1 MENPSNLVYLAGW
14 VILGV
19 FAIGFAITLVLGAL
33 FTVQQQTKRIV
44 TRFGKFVRVA
54 GPGLNFKLP
63 VIDSVSDSISLR
75 VKQLELSELTY
86 TDKGTSITITANV
99 QYQVDEND
107 ASVKLA
113 FYKLQNPEGQIQSH
127 VSSSIRAKVPTMSLE
142 KVQNSQAEIASHVK
156 GELQATMEDFG
167 YIITDVLI
175 TRAEPDATVVKA
187 NNEKYA
193 SQQAKETAIN
203 LAEAAYTRKVKEAEG
218 DKEAAIIRGQGLAGE
233 RSAVIAGLQ
242 TSVKEFEAGVPGT
255 TAKDA
260 MVLLAFQQLADS
272 YVKMAQSSGAKVIFV
287 PAGAGATSQ
296 MLDELRNAFIAG
308 SEASGQSAVQPGH

>member
-1 MENPSNLVYLAGW
+1 MENPHTFAQIAGW
-14 VILGV
+14 AIFAVFGV
-19 FAIGFAITLVLGAL
+19 AFALTVFFGTL

-54 GPGLNFKLP
+54 GAGLNFKWP
-63 VIDSVSDSISLR
+63 IIDGVSDSISLR

-107 ASVKLA
+107 GSVKLA
-113 FYKLQNPEGQIQSH
+113 FYKLQNPEGQIKSH

-156 GELQATMEDFG
+156 GELQATMKDFG

-193 SQQAKETAIN
+193 SQQAKETAQN

-242 TSVKEFEAGVPGT
+242 TSVREFEEGVPGT

-260 MVLLAFQQLADS
+260 MVLLAFQQLADA
-272 YVKMAQSSGAKVIFV
+272 YVKMAQGSGAKVIFV
-287 PAGAGATSQ
+287 PSGAGASNQ

-308 SEASGQSAVQPGH
+308 NEASSDTPAEPKQ